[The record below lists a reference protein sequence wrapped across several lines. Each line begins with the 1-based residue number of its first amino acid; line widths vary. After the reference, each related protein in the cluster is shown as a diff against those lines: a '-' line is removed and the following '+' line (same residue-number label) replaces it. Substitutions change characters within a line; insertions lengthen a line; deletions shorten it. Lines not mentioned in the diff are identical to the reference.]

1 MSLKIQTHVIYSVPV
16 FLLSVLLLQ
25 EVVFAKSKE
34 YVGYLSD
41 VMCAHKGNAGD
52 GTYLHKSPK

>member
-1 MSLKIQTHVIYSVPV
+1 MQNIIYSLPIV
-16 FLLSVLLLQ
+16 LLSVLLLQ
-25 EVVFAKSKE
+25 GVVFAKSKE

-41 VMCAHKGNAGD
+41 VMCARKGNVGD

>member
-1 MSLKIQTHVIYSVPV
+1 MQNVIYSVLV
-16 FLLSVLLLQ
+16 FLLSILLFQ
-25 EVVFAKSKE
+25 VVVFAKSKE

-52 GTYLHKSPK
+52 GPYLHKNPK